1 MTTSTSTIES
11 RLTAAL
17 EKSLQESTTQ
27 LTNILIEGV
36 LANFEPFFEKI
47 HAETGMSVERLQELF
62 KETNGSLDLAP
73 AKTVKGSGVR
83 KTPVKKAAS
92 AAATPAGPAVNC
104 DFVMTT
110 RSSRPGEECGVRV
123 TEAGVT
129 RCKRHVKSK
138 TEDDKKGAAKSKAP
152 TKSTKA
158 TKTKTAVDAPAIKDA
173 VDSVPPAS
181 AAAEPETEE
190 QLSTNKWGH
199 YMDADTKFV
208 FADPET
214 VCGKQNMEDGKVEPL
229 DDAEKLV
236 CSQSGWEYNAKA
248 EPAKPPADE

>member
-1 MTTSTSTIES
+1 MTTSTPTIES

-27 LTNILIEGV
+27 LTNILIEGI
-36 LANFEPFFEKI
+36 LANFQPFFEKV
-47 HAETGMSVERLQELF
+47 HTESGMSVERLQELF
-62 KETNGSLDLAP
+62 KETNGSLELAP
-73 AKTVKGSGVR
+73 AKPVKGSGVR
-83 KTPVKKAAS
+83 KTPAKKAAS
-92 AAATPAGPAVNC
+92 AAPAGPAVLC
-104 DFVMTT
+104 DFIMTT
-110 RSSRPGEECGVRV
+110 RSERAGEECGVRV

-129 RCKRHVKSK
+129 RCKRHSKSK
-138 TEDDKKGAAKSKAP
+138 TENDKKNTTKTKAP
-152 TKSTKA
+152 TKTTKA
-158 TKTKTAVDAPAIKDA
+158 TKTKNAVDAPAVKDA
-173 VDSVPPAS
+173 VETVP
-181 AAAEPETEE
+181 AAAAPEPETEE

-236 CSQSGWEYNAKA
+236 CSQSGWEYDAKA